1 MDVIQSYLP
10 PFPGLLPKWMLIVR
24 RYDCFSRRN
33 TLLTPQ
39 QLATISIGNSFQSY
53 STLTFTKRVYS
64 AQPQQVT
71 PLSAR
76 TFGTWTFVSAIV
88 RLYAAYHI
96 NEPHMYQLA
105 FAMFVGA
112 NFHFISEWL
121 YFKTA
126 KWGAGLAGPTI
137 ISTVS
142 LVWMLAQWDYYTNL

>member
-1 MDVIQSYLP
+1 MDTL
-10 PFPGLLPKWMLIVR
+10 GLSFRLFIRV
-24 RYDCFSRRN
+24 
-33 TLLTPQ
+33 TELLTPR
-39 QLATISIGNSFQSY
+39 QLATVSIANSIQCY

-64 AQPQQVT
+64 GQPEQVT

-112 NFHFISEWL
+112 YVHFMSEWL

-126 KWGAGLAGPTI
+126 KWGAGLTGPI
-137 ISTVS
+137 VISTVS
-142 LVWMLAQWDYYTNL
+142 VVWMLAQWDYYTNL